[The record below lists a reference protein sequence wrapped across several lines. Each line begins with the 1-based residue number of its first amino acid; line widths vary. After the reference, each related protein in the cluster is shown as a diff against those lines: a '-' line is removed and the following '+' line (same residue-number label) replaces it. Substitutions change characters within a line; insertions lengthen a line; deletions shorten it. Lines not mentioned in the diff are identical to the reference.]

1 MSMKN
6 RRRISV
12 DKHNQESFFKLYKFL
27 FEDERFKTLSDSA
40 KIAYSLFRDRF
51 NLSIQNNWV
60 DEDGDIYF
68 IYTTAAI
75 CEIIGCGTQKATKI
89 KKELT
94 NYGLLEQTR
103 VGHNKANRIYILE
116 PEFEKKGMEIPDAER
131 NSDNQN
137 TDMTKSKVGN
147 SDNQNTGVVIIKNH
161 ELWKSKSNKTDSNK
175 TDFNKTN
182 NNLHNLYNL
191 IQYNK
196 PLYKQSSHASNTSH
210 FTKQTEE
217 KSKDQYQKN
226 FSFNKYPKLISM
238 ELGKLSYED
247 AKMMM
252 DITNKAKR
260 AVSKE
265 YDDMKNR
272 PIDFSYETHE
282 IEISQILNR
291 MMLKTK
297 FDNVSIE
304 HLSRYISRS
313 IQNYYRDYANEEL
326 QVMIEEDMA
335 DASLKFNL

>member
-1 MSMKN
+1 MTMKN

-12 DKHNQESFFKLYKFL
+12 DKYNQESFFKLYKFL

-75 CEIIGCGTQKATKI
+75 CDIIGCGTQKATKI

-94 NYGLLEQTR
+94 DYGLLEQTR

-116 PEFEKKGMEIPDAER
+116 PEFEKKGVETPDVER

-137 TDMTKSKVGN
+137 IDIAKPKVGN

-161 ELWKSKSNKTDSNK
+161 EWWKSKSNKTDSSK
-175 TDFNKTN
+175 TNINKTN
-182 NNLHNLYNL
+182 NNLNNLYYL

-196 PLYKQSSHASNTSH
+196 PLYKQSSHAGNTSH
-210 FTKQTEE
+210 HSKQE
-217 KSKDQYQKN
+217 KKVSKDQYQKN
-226 FSFNKYPKLISM
+226 FSFNKYPKSISL
-238 ELGKLSYED
+238 ELNKLSYED

-265 YDDMKNR
+265 YDDMKRR

-291 MMLKTK
+291 MILKAK

-326 QVMIEEDMA
+326 QAMIEEDMA
-335 DASLKFNL
+335 DANLNFKL